1 MARDLGAEI
10 VAIEAEIAQLADRF
24 GEAARV
30 ALQDALGRGLER
42 LVASRGEWFAGLDAE
57 TAASLRRSTDQAV
70 ASSAAATAERL
81 RDPDLWRSPM
91 TAPGRREPRESFWE
105 TELPEWLVSF
115 LRRFTRGEEE
125 EPGPE
130 ALDDPSNR
138 IWVQL
143 LNAADPLD
151 PILTEFG
158 LAPVAIPD
166 PGGGHFGLQ
175 PRTLAELD
183 PGGALRPLWDGYRGL
198 YRRYRQLQRTAVEEP
213 AERSLGRWRR
223 LRRPRE

>member
-1 MARDLGAEI
+1 MARDLRAEI

-24 GEAARV
+24 GEAARE

-91 TAPGRREPRESFWE
+91 TAPGRREPRESGWE

-138 IWVQL
+138 IWLQL

-166 PGGGHFGLQ
+166 PGGG
-175 PRTLAELD
+175 
-183 PGGALRPLWDGYRGL
+183 ALRPPAADPGRARPWGRPSTAVGWLPRPLPAVPETAADGYGGARG
-198 YRRYRQLQRTAVEEP
+198 AVP
-213 AERSLGRWRR
+213 GPVAEAA
-223 LRRPRE
+223 PP

>member
-1 MARDLGAEI
+1 MARDLRTEI
-10 VAIEAEIAQLADRF
+10 AAIEAEIAQLADQF
-24 GEAARV
+24 AEAARV
-30 ALQDALGRGLER
+30 VLQDALGRGLER

-57 TAASLRRSTDQAV
+57 TAASLRRSADQAV

-91 TAPGRREPRESFWE
+91 TSPGRREPRESGWE
-105 TELPEWLVSF
+105 MELPEWLVSF
-115 LRRFTRGEEE
+115 LRRFTREEE
-125 EPGPE
+125 EAGPE

-138 IWVQL
+138 IWIQL

-158 LAPVAIPD
+158 LAPFAIPD

-198 YRRYRQLQRTAVEEP
+198 YRQYRQLQRTAIAESE
-213 AERSLGRWRR
+213 ERSLGRWRG
-223 LRRPRE
+223 LRRPTD